1 MNNHGLEQFLDG
13 VHTLP
18 SLSSTVMELL
28 SSLNQEDIDNAVLA
42 GKIGRD
48 PALTARTL
56 KLANSSFYGMS
67 FKSKTLREAVS
78 VLGSRTVRRLATSA
92 AMIDTFSSDI
102 RCGFDVRSLWQHAIA
117 VALCAGELARSSH
130 VNQDMAY
137 VAGLLHDVGRLVLAT
152 QRPADYARA
161 MAYRAEHDCSVL
173 HAERHQFGTDHAS
186 VGEALIQHWRLPE
199 ELRHAIANHHTVQE
213 SENQLLALIVMAAD
227 AMAHALDLVS
237 DPNEAV
243 PPVPMFVWQRLG
255 QDDNT
260 LRSVLTNVTQQFSAA
275 SSLLDS

>member
-1 MNNHGLEQFLDG
+1 MNTRGLEQFLQG
-13 VHTLP
+13 IHTLP
-18 SLSSTVMELL
+18 SLSSAVMELL
-28 SSLNQEDIDNAVLA
+28 SSLNQDDIDNDVLA
-42 GKIGRD
+42 TKIGQD

-92 AMIDTFSSDI
+92 AMVDTFSGDI
-102 RCGFDVRSLWQHAIA
+102 RCGFDVKTLWQHAIA
-117 VALCAGELARSSH
+117 VALCAGELARNSN

-152 QRPADYARA
+152 QRPADYALA

-173 HAERHQFGTDHAS
+173 QAERHQFDTDHAA
-186 VGEALIQHWRLPE
+186 VGAALIQHWRLPE
-199 ELRHAIANHHTVQE
+199 ELRQAIANHHTAQE
-213 SENQLLALIVMAAD
+213 TDGQMLPLMVMVAD
-227 AMAHALDLVS
+227 AMAHALDLAA
-237 DPNEAV
+237 DPNDAV
-243 PPVPMFVWQRLG
+243 PSVPLFVWQRLG
-255 QDDNT
+255 QDDDT
-260 LRSVLTNVTQQFSAA
+260 LRSVLNNVNRQFSAA

>member
-1 MNNHGLEQFLDG
+1 MNTRGLEQFLQG
-13 VHTLP
+13 IHTLP
-18 SLSSTVMELL
+18 SLSSAVMELL
-28 SSLNQEDIDNAVLA
+28 SSLNQDDIDNEVLA
-42 GKIGRD
+42 TKIGQD

-92 AMIDTFSSDI
+92 AMVDTFSSDI
-102 RCGFDVRSLWQHAIA
+102 RCGFDVKTLWQHAIA
-117 VALCAGELARSSH
+117 VALCAGELAAAAS
-130 VNQDMAY
+130 VNPDMAY

-152 QRPADYARA
+152 QCPADYALA

-173 HAERHQFGTDHAS
+173 QAERHQFGTDHAA

-199 ELRHAIANHHTVQE
+199 ELQQAIANHHTAQE
-213 SENQLLALIVMAAD
+213 TEKQMLPLIVLAAD

-243 PPVPMFVWQRLG
+243 PPVPMFIWQRLG

-260 LRSVLTNVTQQFSAA
+260 LRRVLNHAIRQFSAA